1 VEGTTGLLVPPGDA
15 RALAAAI
22 DTLLAD
28 PRRAAI
34 MGDAGRRRVRERFSA
49 AGQAEQLAA
58 LFGTETRGAPD
69 GTEPVEA
76 VGAGA
81 R

>member
-1 VEGTTGLLVPPGDA
+1 
-15 RALAAAI
+15 
-22 DTLLAD
+22 
-28 PRRAAI
+28 
-34 MGDAGRRRVRERFSA
+34 
-49 AGQAEQLAA
+49 